1 MKKIVKIP
9 VSSEYLGTPKYQRIP
24 KIRSHILLPQNAVRE
39 VVKTIE
45 HRQHP
50 HCSTEKKLV
59 GSFST
64 PPFCGGM
71 CGRRAVNT
79 SNSSGSGGLG
89 LSLACHVVSLDKEL
103 YSTLSLFTQV
113 YKGVPATY
121 CWGVT
126 RQWSRIPSRRSSNT
140 PRACIILRK
149 PG

>member
-39 VVKTIE
+39 VVKTIV

-64 PPFCGGM
+64 PPFCGGT
-71 CGRRAVNT
+71 CGCRAVNT

-89 LSLACHVVSLDKEL
+89 FKPRLSRYFLRQGTLLNFVSLHP
-103 YSTLSLFTQV
+103 
-113 YKGVPATY
+113 GV
-121 CWGVT
+121 
-126 RQWSRIPSRRSSNT
+126 
-140 PRACIILRK
+140 
-149 PG
+149 

>member
-1 MKKIVKIP
+1 MLYHNLKWYQKGRQAMKKIVKIP
-9 VSSEYLGTPKYQRIP
+9 VSPEYLRTPKYQRIP

-89 LSLACHVVSLDKEL
+89 FKPRLSRCFLRQGTLLNFVSLHP
-103 YSTLSLFTQV
+103 
-113 YKGVPATY
+113 GV
-121 CWGVT
+121 
-126 RQWSRIPSRRSSNT
+126 
-140 PRACIILRK
+140 
-149 PG
+149 

>member
-1 MKKIVKIP
+1 MLYDNLKWYQKGRQAMKKIVKIP

-24 KIRSHILLPQNAVRE
+24 KIRSHILLPENAVRE

-89 LSLACHVVSLDKEL
+89 FKPRLSRCFLRQGTLLNFVSLHP
-103 YSTLSLFTQV
+103 
-113 YKGVPATY
+113 GV
-121 CWGVT
+121 
-126 RQWSRIPSRRSSNT
+126 
-140 PRACIILRK
+140 
-149 PG
+149 

>member
-9 VSSEYLGTPKYQRIP
+9 VSPEYLRTPKYQRIP
-24 KIRSHILLPQNAVRE
+24 KIRSRILIPRNAVRE

-64 PPFCGGM
+64 PTFCGGM

-79 SNSSGSGGLG
+79 SNSRGSGGLG
-89 LSLACHVVSLDKEL
+89 FKPRLSCCFLRQGTLLNFVSLHP
-103 YSTLSLFTQV
+103 
-113 YKGVPATY
+113 GV
-121 CWGVT
+121 
-126 RQWSRIPSRRSSNT
+126 
-140 PRACIILRK
+140 
-149 PG
+149 

>member
-24 KIRSHILLPQNAVRE
+24 EIRSHILLPQNAVRE

-64 PPFCGGM
+64 PPFCGGV

-89 LSLACHVVSLDKEL
+89 FKPRLSRCFLRQGTLLNFVSLHP
-103 YSTLSLFTQV
+103 
-113 YKGVPATY
+113 GV
-121 CWGVT
+121 
-126 RQWSRIPSRRSSNT
+126 
-140 PRACIILRK
+140 
-149 PG
+149 

>member
-1 MKKIVKIP
+1 MLYDNLKWCQKGRQAMKKIVKIP
-9 VSSEYLGTPKYQRIP
+9 VSPGYLRTPKYQRIP
-24 KIRSHILLPQNAVRE
+24 KIRSRILLLRNAVRE

-50 HCSTEKKLV
+50 HCSTEKKVV

-89 LSLACHVVSLDKEL
+89 FKPRLSHCFLRQGTSLNFVSLHP
-103 YSTLSLFTQV
+103 
-113 YKGVPATY
+113 GV
-121 CWGVT
+121 
-126 RQWSRIPSRRSSNT
+126 
-140 PRACIILRK
+140 
-149 PG
+149 

>member
-9 VSSEYLGTPKYQRIP
+9 VSPEYLRTPKYQRIP

-64 PPFCGGM
+64 PTFCGGM
-71 CGRRAVNT
+71 H
-79 SNSSGSGGLG
+79 LK
-89 LSLACHVVSLDKEL
+89 L
-103 YSTLSLFTQV
+103 
-113 YKGVPATY
+113 
-121 CWGVT
+121 
-126 RQWSRIPSRRSSNT
+126 
-140 PRACIILRK
+140 
-149 PG
+149 

>member
-9 VSSEYLGTPKYQRIP
+9 VSSEYLRTPKYQRIP

-45 HRQHP
+45 PRQHP
-50 HCSTEKKLV
+50 LCSTEKKLV

-64 PPFCGGM
+64 PLSVGACVAAELLTP
-71 CGRRAVNT
+71 RTLDLEVR
-79 SNSSGSGGLG
+79 G
-89 LSLACHVVSLDKEL
+89 LSLTCHVVSLDKEL

-126 RQWSRIPSRRSSNT
+126 RQWSRIPSRRSSST
-140 PRACIILRK
+140 PRTCFILRK
-149 PG
+149 TG

>member
-9 VSSEYLGTPKYQRIP
+9 VSPEYLRTPKYQRIP

-89 LSLACHVVSLDKEL
+89 FKPRLSRYFLRQGTLLNFVSLHP
-103 YSTLSLFTQV
+103 
-113 YKGVPATY
+113 GV
-121 CWGVT
+121 
-126 RQWSRIPSRRSSNT
+126 
-140 PRACIILRK
+140 
-149 PG
+149 